1 MKKSCVQIPYLHG
14 ISQLHT
20 TSHFLTN
27 SFEKLFSELNIED
40 PEHDTSHKIAK
51 SQLLRQF
58 RQRSENPSPAE
69 RVREDPIENSH
80 MSKVQV

>member
-1 MKKSCVQIPYLHG
+1 MCTNSILTWDKP
-14 ISQLHT
+14 
-20 TSHFLTN
+20 TSHN
-27 SFEKLFSELNIED
+27 KSFSDIHLKSSSCSELNIED
-40 PEHDTSHKIAK
+40 PEHDTSYKIAK

-69 RVREDPIENSH
+69 RAREDPIENSH